1 MSFMYSELPEKKNA
15 NTSDQRSKVSR
26 TQIKKRDAC

>member
-1 MSFMYSELPEKKNA
+1 MSFMYSELPEKNA